1 MKFLGLMASSFD
13 RGTLLYLPPER
24 FGGEP
29 YDERSDVWSL
39 GITLAE
45 IVYGD
50 IPYNIKEFQKDL
62 FVEVMNRIKKA
73 NGDEIMSRCFSE
85 SYSADL
91 CDFVKSCLN
100 ELNSRPKYQELMET
114 GLYKSFVAKDYKL
127 NAMEMFMK
135 LYSVIDSLYRLWQIT
150 KTSLS

>member
-1 MKFLGLMASSFD
+1 MTFLGLMASSLE
-13 RGTLLYLPPER
+13 RGTLLYWPPER

-29 YDERSDVWSL
+29 YDERTDVWSL
-39 GITLAE
+39 GITLVE

-50 IPYNIKEFQKDL
+50 IYNLYNIKEFQNDEVK
-62 FVEVMNRIKKA
+62 VMNRIKTA

-135 LYSVIDSLYRLWQIT
+135 LYSVIR
-150 KTSLS
+150 

>member
-1 MKFLGLMASSFD
+1 MKLLGSMTSSLE
-13 RGTLLYLPPER
+13 RGTLLYWPPER
-24 FGGEP
+24 FDGKP
-29 YDERSDVWSL
+29 YDERTDVWSL
-39 GITLAE
+39 GITLVE

-50 IPYNIKEFQKDL
+50 IYNLYNIKQFQQDL
-62 FVEVMNRIKKA
+62 GEVMNRIKTA

-85 SYSADL
+85 SYSANL

-135 LYSVIDSLYRLWQIT
+135 LYSVIDS
-150 KTSLS
+150 

>member
-1 MKFLGLMASSFD
+1 MTFLGLMASSLG

-29 YDERSDVWSL
+29 YDERTDVWSL
-39 GITLAE
+39 GITLVE
-45 IVYGD
+45 IVYVD
-50 IPYNIKEFQKDL
+50 IYHLYKVKEFQQDL
-62 FVEVMNRIKKA
+62 GKIMNGIKKA

-85 SYSADL
+85 SYSPDL

-100 ELNSRPKYQELMET
+100 ELNSRPKYQDLMET
-114 GLYKSFVAKDYKL
+114 GLYKSFVAEDYNI

-135 LYSVIDSLYRLWQIT
+135 LYSVII
-150 KTSLS
+150 

>member
-1 MKFLGLMASSFD
+1 MKFLGLMASSVG

-24 FGGEP
+24 FGCEP
-29 YDERSDVWSL
+29 YDERTDVWSL
-39 GITLAE
+39 GITLVE
-45 IVYGD
+45 IIYGD
-50 IPYNIKEFQKDL
+50 IYNLYKVKEFQQDL
-62 FVEVMNRIKKA
+62 VEVMNTIKTA

-100 ELNSRPKYQELMET
+100 ELNSRPNYEKLMET
-114 GLYKSFVAKDYKL
+114 GLYKSFVAKDYNI

-135 LYSVIDSLYRLWQIT
+135 LYSVIR
-150 KTSLS
+150 

>member
-1 MKFLGLMASSFD
+1 MKFLGLMASSLG

-24 FGGEP
+24 FGCEP
-29 YDERSDVWSL
+29 YDERTDVWSL
-39 GITLAE
+39 GITLVE

-50 IPYNIKEFQKDL
+50 IYHLYNIKEVQKDS
-62 FVEVMNRIKKA
+62 FVEVMNRIKTA

-91 CDFVKSCLN
+91 CDFVKCCLN

-114 GLYKSFVAKDYKL
+114 GLYKSFVAKDYNI

-135 LYSVIDSLYRLWQIT
+135 LYSVIR
-150 KTSLS
+150 

>member
-1 MKFLGLMASSFD
+1 MASSFKC
-13 RGTLLYLPPER
+13 TLQYLPPER
-24 FGGEP
+24 FEDDQSV
-29 YDERSDVWSL
+29 YDDRTDVWSL
-39 GITLAE
+39 GITLVE

-50 IPYNIKEFQKDL
+50 IYNLYNIKEIQNDEFK
-62 FVEVMNRIKKA
+62 VMNTIKKA

-100 ELNSRPKYQELMET
+100 ELNSRPKYEELIET
-114 GLYKSFVAKDYKL
+114 GLYKSFVAKDYNI

-135 LYSVIDSLYRLWQIT
+135 LYSVIR
-150 KTSLS
+150 

>member
-1 MKFLGLMASSFD
+1 MASTLG

-29 YDERSDVWSL
+29 YDERTDVWSL

-50 IPYNIKEFQKDL
+50 IYNLYNIKEFQKDL
-62 FVEVMNRIKKA
+62 FEVMNKIKNA
-73 NGDEIMSRCFSE
+73 NGVEIMSRCFSE
-85 SYSADL
+85 SYSANL

-100 ELNSRPKYQELMET
+100 ELNSRPKYQQLMET
-114 GLYKSFVAKDYKL
+114 GLYKSFVAKDYNI

-135 LYSVIDSLYRLWQIT
+135 LYSVIR
-150 KTSLS
+150 

>member
-1 MKFLGLMASSFD
+1 MKFLGLMASSIG

-29 YDERSDVWSL
+29 YDERTDVWSL
-39 GITLAE
+39 GITLVE

-50 IPYNIKEFQKDL
+50 IYNLYNIKESQDL
-62 FVEVMNRIKKA
+62 VEVMNTIKKA

-114 GLYKSFVAKDYKL
+114 GLYKSFVAKDYNI

-135 LYSVIDSLYRLWQIT
+135 LYSVIR
-150 KTSLS
+150 

>member
-1 MKFLGLMASSFD
+1 VKILGSMASSLG

-29 YDERSDVWSL
+29 YDERTDVWSL
-39 GITLAE
+39 GISLVE

-50 IPYNIKEFQKDL
+50 FLYKNSI
-62 FVEVMNRIKKA
+62 EVMNGIKNA
-73 NGDEIMSRCFSE
+73 NGDEIMIRCFSE

-100 ELNSRPKYQELMET
+100 EVNSRPKYEKLMET
-114 GLYKSFVAKDYKL
+114 GLYKSFVTKNYKL
-127 NAMEMFMK
+127 NAMEKFMK
-135 LYSVIDSLYRLWQIT
+135 LYSVIR
-150 KTSLS
+150 

>member
-1 MKFLGLMASSFD
+1 MKFLGLMASSIG

-29 YDERSDVWSL
+29 YDERTDVWSL
-39 GITLAE
+39 GITLVE

-50 IPYNIKEFQKDL
+50 IYHLYNIKGFQIDEFK
-62 FVEVMNRIKKA
+62 VMNRIKQA

-85 SYSADL
+85 SYSPDL

-100 ELNSRPKYQELMET
+100 ELNSRPKYQQLIEKR
-114 GLYKSFVAKDYKL
+114 LY
-127 NAMEMFMK
+127 
-135 LYSVIDSLYRLWQIT
+135 
-150 KTSLS
+150 

>member
-1 MKFLGLMASSFD
+1 MKFLGLMASSLE
-13 RGTLLYLPPER
+13 RGTLHYLPPER
-24 FGGEP
+24 FDGEP
-29 YDERSDVWSL
+29 YDERTDVWSL
-39 GITLAE
+39 GITLVE

-50 IPYNIKEFQKDL
+50 IYNLYNIKEFQNDEFK
-62 FVEVMNRIKKA
+62 VMNRIKTA

-100 ELNSRPKYQELMET
+100 ELNSRPKYQKLMET
-114 GLYKSFVAKDYKL
+114 GLYKSFVAKDYNM

-135 LYSVIDSLYRLWQIT
+135 LYSVIR
-150 KTSLS
+150 

>member
-1 MKFLGLMASSFD
+1 MKLLGLMASSFD

-24 FGGEP
+24 FSGES
-29 YDERSDVWSL
+29 YDERTDVWSL
-39 GITLAE
+39 GITLVE

-50 IPYNIKEFQKDL
+50 FLYNIKEFQKDL
-62 FVEVMNRIKKA
+62 FEVMNMIKKA

-91 CDFVKSCLN
+91 CAFVKTCLN

-114 GLYKSFVAKDYKL
+114 RLYKSFVAKDYNV

-135 LYSVIDSLYRLWQIT
+135 LYSVIR
-150 KTSLS
+150 

>member
-1 MKFLGLMASSFD
+1 MASSLGK
-13 RGTLLYLPPER
+13 GTLLYLPPER

-29 YDERSDVWSL
+29 YDERTDVWSL
-39 GITLAE
+39 GITLVE

-50 IPYNIKEFQKDL
+50 IYHLYKIKEFQQDL
-62 FVEVMNRIKKA
+62 VEVMNRIKKA

-100 ELNSRPKYQELMET
+100 ELSSRPEYQKLMET
-114 GLYKSFVAKDYKL
+114 GLYKSFVAKDYNINAMESYG
-127 NAMEMFMK
+127 NAMEMLMK
-135 LYSVIDSLYRLWQIT
+135 LYSVIDS
-150 KTSLS
+150 

>member
-1 MKFLGLMASSFD
+1 MKFLGSMASSFGK
-13 RGTLLYLPPER
+13 GTWLYMPPER
-24 FGGEP
+24 FDGEP
-29 YDERSDVWSL
+29 YDERTDVWSL
-39 GITLAE
+39 GITLVE

-50 IPYNIKEFQKDL
+50 FLYNIKESQENL
-62 FVEVMNRIKKA
+62 FEIMNTIKNA

-100 ELNSRPKYQELMET
+100 ELNSRPNYEKLMET
-114 GLYKSFVAKDYKL
+114 GLYKSFVAKDYNI

-135 LYSVIDSLYRLWQIT
+135 LYSVIR
-150 KTSLS
+150 